1 MVAQILRASFGDNS
15 LLALVEHNNTV
26 GERIDTVQFMGDN
39 HKGHFE
45 AFAKA
50 KDESIELG
58 GCYRINPAEGS
69 SRKST
74 AGSSAIARAIA
85 AFSAYHRLPPAED
98 DLQKPSIPP
107 ILSFSRN
114 HLPCSKGN
122 RVNSSMGK
130 VTFSLKVIEP
140 KRAPL

>member
-58 GCYRINPAEGS
+58 GCYRINPRGS
-69 SRKST
+69 MRKET

-85 AFSAYHRLPPAED
+85 AFLHATAYLPED
-98 DLQKPSIPP
+98 DLRSPLVPP
-107 ILSFSRN
+107 I
-114 HLPCSKGN
+114 
-122 RVNSSMGK
+122 
-130 VTFSLKVIEP
+130 
-140 KRAPL
+140 